1 MQDGIYPSIRALMG
15 AIQAARQT
23 KDVEALEEEIQRLK
37 DAIDFWREGLEED
50 DDPALELRITIAKRG
65 VMLLE
70 DKASRPHSR

>member
-15 AIQAARQT
+15 AIQDARQT

-37 DAIDFWREGLEED
+37 DAIDFWSEGLEENSD
-50 DDPALELRITIAKRG
+50 AAIELRITIAKRG

-70 DKASRPHSR
+70 GIHTTLFD

>member
-15 AIQAARQT
+15 AIQDARQT

-37 DAIDFWREGLEED
+37 DAIDFWGEGLEED
-50 DDPALELRITIAKRG
+50 SDTALELRITIAKRG

-70 DKASRPHSR
+70 DRALGSP